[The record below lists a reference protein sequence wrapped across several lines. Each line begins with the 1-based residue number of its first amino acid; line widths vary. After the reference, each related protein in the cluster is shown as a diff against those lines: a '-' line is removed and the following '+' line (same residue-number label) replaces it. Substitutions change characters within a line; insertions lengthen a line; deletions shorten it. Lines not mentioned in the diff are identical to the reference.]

1 MIRVTKCDFS
11 EKVELSF
18 LTILESVGSEKFM
31 NAAHAVKN
39 TLFHENL

>member
-1 MIRVTKCDFS
+1 MIGVTKCDFS

-18 LTILESVGSEKFM
+18 LTILESVESEKFM